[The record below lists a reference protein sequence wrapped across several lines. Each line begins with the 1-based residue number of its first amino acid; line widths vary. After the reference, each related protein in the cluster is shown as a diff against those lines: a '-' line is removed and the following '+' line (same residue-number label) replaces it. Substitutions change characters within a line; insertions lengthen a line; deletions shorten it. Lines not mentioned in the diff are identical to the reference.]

1 MRKASKLLQPSWTYR
16 EREKDHLVVWLISW
30 LKMELI
36 HTKEGTL
43 TTVDL
48 PSLSICD
55 NVATLP
61 LSSNNWELHFVST
74 RVSLEVPF
82 DHVELV
88 GSFAAIWSAFLTIR
102 RKTIWNF
109 SFRPSIGWVIFHR
122 LDLDLNR
129 KWRRCWIYGNK
140 AILSYPSY
148 MEVWPLWWPPKPPAY
163 LRRRKSWGKGYFSQC
178 LCRIFPKLNWKCISE
193 KQWDGAGRIGQ
204 RTRQHSIPESC
215 QTNQFFIWIA

>member
-1 MRKASKLLQPSWTYR
+1 
-16 EREKDHLVVWLISW
+16 
-30 LKMELI
+30 MELI

-88 GSFAAIWSAFLTIR
+88 GSFAAIGNPYGSAL
-102 RKTIWNF
+102 RKI
-109 SFRPSIGWVIFHR
+109 I
-122 LDLDLNR
+122 
-129 KWRRCWIYGNK
+129 
-140 AILSYPSY
+140 
-148 MEVWPLWWPPKPPAY
+148 
-163 LRRRKSWGKGYFSQC
+163 
-178 LCRIFPKLNWKCISE
+178 
-193 KQWDGAGRIGQ
+193 
-204 RTRQHSIPESC
+204 
-215 QTNQFFIWIA
+215 